1 MIVDQTEENAMVCL
15 FFVVVV
21 SLSAPTGL
29 HSVVTNLLTSQKF
42 GIPLRLATRRRLRR
56 EGKGRWEEGTRRTR
70 WSRRRECEGL
80 N

>member
-1 MIVDQTEENAMVCL
+1 MIVDQREENALVCL

-42 GIPLRLATRRRLRR
+42 GIPLRH
-56 EGKGRWEEGTRRTR
+56 
-70 WSRRRECEGL
+70 
-80 N
+80 